1 MFNLFVSKVKNI
13 FGSAPAQTTSQT
25 AKPSVKVHPKPAT
38 KAKEPIPTN
47 KDSNRVVFKP
57 QSGQVAPPAP
67 AAAVL
72 PPAPPVPNV
81 NLDRL
86 RQLETDLKAK
96 ESDVS
101 RRLNSID
108 EKEKYLFQ
116 KEKQLD
122 EERTRIKKRQDDI
135 DDLYRKQ
142 LDKLESISGLDV
154 DKAKQ
159 LLLSSVEKKMAD
171 WVAKKISDAKEDIR
185 NRQDEIA
192 KELLT
197 DALRHGVT
205 DYVAEYTVSTITIP
219 DEAIKG
225 KIIGRE
231 GRNIRAFEK
240 ASGVELELDETN
252 DIRISSF
259 DSTRREIARLALEK
273 LIKDGRIQPLR
284 IEQLIAQTRQDMDR
298 ILIAEGK
305 RICTEVGVF
314 NLPIDLVKEVGKY
327 KFRFSYGQNL
337 AKHTIEATKIA
348 TALANELRA
357 DVNVVKLGTLLHDI
371 GKVITDQEG
380 THIDLGVDL
389 LRKFHLPEK
398 VINAVAE
405 HHEDKEFSSL
415 ESVLVYIGDAAS
427 GARPG
432 ARYEVHE
439 EYLKRMTNI
448 EEVAKS
454 FSGVINVAA
463 YQAGREVMVIVDPGT
478 ISDSEAQVLS
488 QNISEKLEEEAKW
501 AGQIKVTVIRE
512 FRTSSTIVGSKISKS
527 AGKIAN

>member
-81 NLDRL
+81 KLDRL

-197 DALRHGVT
+197 DALRHGVKIST
-205 DYVAEYTVSTITIP
+205 AALVSRMFDVYCGR
-219 DEAIKG
+219 DECST
-225 KIIGRE
+225 RLDL
-231 GRNIRAFEK
+231 RS
-240 ASGVELELDETN
+240 ASG
-252 DIRISSF
+252 
-259 DSTRREIARLALEK
+259 
-273 LIKDGRIQPLR
+273 
-284 IEQLIAQTRQDMDR
+284 
-298 ILIAEGK
+298 
-305 RICTEVGVF
+305 
-314 NLPIDLVKEVGKY
+314 
-327 KFRFSYGQNL
+327 
-337 AKHTIEATKIA
+337 
-348 TALANELRA
+348 
-357 DVNVVKLGTLLHDI
+357 
-371 GKVITDQEG
+371 
-380 THIDLGVDL
+380 
-389 LRKFHLPEK
+389 
-398 VINAVAE
+398 
-405 HHEDKEFSSL
+405 
-415 ESVLVYIGDAAS
+415 S
-427 GARPG
+427 G
-432 ARYEVHE
+432 
-439 EYLKRMTNI
+439 
-448 EEVAKS
+448 
-454 FSGVINVAA
+454 
-463 YQAGREVMVIVDPGT
+463 
-478 ISDSEAQVLS
+478 
-488 QNISEKLEEEAKW
+488 
-501 AGQIKVTVIRE
+501 
-512 FRTSSTIVGSKISKS
+512 
-527 AGKIAN
+527 